1 MPRSASDH
9 VATAGVPRGAGA
21 VDPATHRLRGAD
33 WRPSPNYDA
42 RPDPDDLTL
51 LVIHNISLPPNQF
64 GGPHIDEL
72 FHNRL
77 DSAAHPYFA
86 GIAALRVSA
95 HLCIFRDG
103 RIAQY
108 VAFRD
113 RAWHA
118 GASSWRGRSRCN
130 DFAIGIELEG
140 CDTQPFTDAQYA
152 ALATTT
158 RALLAAYPSLK
169 PDAIAGHSDIAPG
182 RKTDPGPC
190 FDWARYRDSLG
201 TPP

>member
-1 MPRSASDH
+1 MPSPASDP
-9 VATAGVPRGAGA
+9 TAPADVPGIVEAI
-21 VDPATHRLRGAD
+21 DPVSHRLRGAD

-42 RPDPDDLTL
+42 RPDPDDLAL
-51 LVIHNISLPPNQF
+51 LVIHNISLPPDEF
-64 GGPHIDEL
+64 GGPYIDAL

-77 DSAAHPYFA
+77 DPAEHPYFA

-118 GASSWRGRSRCN
+118 GASTWRGRSRCN

-140 CDTQPFTDAQYA
+140 CDTKPFTEAQYA

-158 RALLAAYPSLK
+158 RALLLAYPRLK
-169 PDAIAGHSDIAPG
+169 PEAITGHSDIAPG

-190 FDWARYRDSLG
+190 FDWARYRRDIG
-201 TPP
+201 AQR